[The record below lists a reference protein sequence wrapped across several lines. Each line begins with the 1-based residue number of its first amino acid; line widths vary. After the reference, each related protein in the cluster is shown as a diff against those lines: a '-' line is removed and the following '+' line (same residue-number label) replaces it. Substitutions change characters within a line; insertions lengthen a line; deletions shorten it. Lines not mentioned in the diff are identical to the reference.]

1 MIALKVLLAH
11 NEYAEYSGEE
21 AVVEDMCRLLSEQG
35 HDVIQHT
42 RSSAEIAQ
50 MRAGE
55 IRAFFSG
62 IYSCSSKN
70 NFRRLLT
77 KHRPDIVHIHNLF
90 PLISPSIL
98 TQCRAVGL
106 PVVMTVHNYRLVCP
120 NGLHLARQEI
130 CEKCAGGREWWCVLR
145 NCEGSFF
152 KSLGYAIRN
161 YVARKQRLYLDN
173 VTMYAALTEFQRQRL
188 IRDGFPAERIVVI
201 PNMAH
206 SPPQPTPCELG
217 DYVGFVGRISPEK
230 GIPSLLAAARQCRTI
245 PFRAAGG
252 TGRMPELPAQAPANF
267 EFLGHLN
274 RENLSLFYSSSRFN
288 VLCSTCFEGFP
299 QTLVEAMLHGKP
311 VVCSRIGGL
320 TEILEDGVT
329 GLLFEP
335 GNANDLRKKIEY
347 LWDRPSICQEMGQTA
362 RRKALREYSAESYY
376 QRLMA
381 MYARALTLGPGGPR
395 LHSCSY
401 HSYQRSVN
409 Q

>member
-1 MIALKVLLAH
+1 MKVLVTH
-11 NEYAEYSGEE
+11 NEYAGYSGEE
-21 AVVEDMCRLLSEQG
+21 AVVEDICRLLGRQG
-35 HDVIQHT
+35 HDVIQYT
-42 RSSAEIAQ
+42 RSSAEIAR

-62 IYSCSSKN
+62 IYSCSSRN

-77 KHRPDIVHIHNLF
+77 QCRPDIVHIHNLF

-98 TQCRAVGL
+98 TLCREAGL

-201 PNMAH
+201 PNMAQ

-217 DYVGFVGRISPEK
+217 DYVGFVGRMSPEK
-230 GIPSLLAAARQCRTI
+230 GIPSLLAAARACRTI

-252 TGRMPELPAQAPANF
+252 TDRMPELPAQAPTNF

-274 RENLSLFYSSSRFN
+274 HKDLSLFYSSSRFN

-299 QTLVEAMLHGKP
+299 QTLVEAMLYSKP

-320 TEILEDGVT
+320 AEIVEEGVT

-335 GNANDLRKKIEY
+335 GNANDLRKRIEY
-347 LWDRPSICQEMGQTA
+347 LWDRPSLCREMGQAA
-362 RRKALREYSAESYY
+362 RQKALRQYSPEKYY
-376 QRLMA
+376 SQLMA
-381 MYARALTLGPGGPR
+381 AYQKALTLGPGGPA
-395 LHSCSY
+395 LHSCA
-401 HSYQRSVN
+401 YQRSVN